1 MIKAYFHMIKAHHL
15 LKHKSYAFIWLK
27 HNFVKIQISIQHVW
41 GLRVHSLPG
50 DSNASSPRATFY
62 KVKSCAI
69 GDAAFGLRH
78 ILSIYNEHIRFTKG
92 TKSVRKHKGHPGKER
107 DFHLFSAPFSLPQTW
122 QLVLKGGLERD
133 GSVHVLP
140 LPAVVRVR
148 ISGQGF
154 ETESGFQF
162 LLF

>member
-1 MIKAYFHMIKAHHL
+1 M
-15 LKHKSYAFIWLK
+15 
-27 HNFVKIQISIQHVW
+27 
-41 GLRVHSLPG
+41 
-50 DSNASSPRATFY
+50 FY
-62 KVKSCAI
+62 AI
-69 GDAAFGLRH
+69 GDSAFGLRH
-78 ILSIYNEHIRFTKG
+78 ILSIDNEHIRFTKG
-92 TKSVRKHKGHPGKER
+92 TKPVKKHIGCPGKER

-140 LPAVVRVR
+140 LPAAVRVR
-148 ISGQGF
+148 VPGQGS